1 MSRKAVIDRKT
12 LETDIHMELD
22 LDGSGESEIDTGIGF
37 LDHMLNSFA
46 KHGFFDLKV
55 KCRGDLNVDGHHTTE
70 DIGIV
75 LGQAIGKAVEDKSG
89 IHRYG
94 TYTLPMDDALVL
106 CALDLCG
113 RPYLGY
119 DLSLPME
126 RVGGLDTELVREFFY
141 AVSYSAMMNLHIKEL
156 AGFNTHHIIEASFKA
171 FARALRE
178 AVDIDPHVKGV
189 LSAKG
194 KL

>member
-1 MSRKAVIDRKT
+1 MGRSAVIDRKT
-12 LETDIHMELD
+12 LETDIHLELN
-22 LDGSGESEIDTGIGF
+22 LDGTGKTDIETGIGF

-46 KHGFFDLKV
+46 KHGFFDLV
-55 KCRGDLNVDGHHTTE
+55 CKCHGDLYVDGHHTTE

-75 LGQAIGKAVEDKSG
+75 LGQAIGEAVGDKKG

-94 TYTLPMDDALVL
+94 QYVLPMDEALVV

-119 DLSLPME
+119 DLRLPFEM
-126 RVGGLDTELVREFFY
+126 VGSFSSELVKEFFY
-141 AVSYSAMMNLHIKEL
+141 AVSYSAMMNLHIREL
-156 AGFNTHHIIEASFKA
+156 AGENTHHIIEASFKA

-178 AVDIDPHVKGV
+178 AVDIDPHVTGV

>member
-1 MSRKAVIDRKT
+1 
-12 LETDIHMELD
+12 
-22 LDGSGESEIDTGIGF
+22 
-37 LDHMLNSFA
+37 
-46 KHGFFDLKV
+46 
-55 KCRGDLNVDGHHTTE
+55 
-70 DIGIV
+70 
-75 LGQAIGKAVEDKSG
+75 
-89 IHRYG
+89 
-94 TYTLPMDDALVL
+94 MDDALVL